1 MFFTKT
7 MKNDQ
12 TLAVNCCI
20 IWFRE
25 AFSIRVSMRPNPAF
39 LFTLSEKLR

>member
-7 MKNDQ
+7 VKNDQ
-12 TLAVNCCI
+12 TLALNCCI
-20 IWFRE
+20 ICFRK
-25 AFSIRVSMRPNPAF
+25 AFSIWVLTRPKPAF